1 MQAKPKKFYQS
12 HIRALSKTNVQ
23 SPWLSFAMLNQFV
36 ILISRIG
43 FVFPWLVSYFLDVP
57 NLSSSTFGGLAVSSK
72 TMTYIL
78 ALQVRMSSQAQTNH
92 FRALMGFGWGD
103 PKWAGVHL

>member
-1 MQAKPKKFYQS
+1 
-12 HIRALSKTNVQ
+12 
-23 SPWLSFAMLNQFV
+23 MLNQFV

-43 FVFPWLVSYFLDVP
+43 VVFPWLVSYFLDVP

-78 ALQVRMSSQAQTNH
+78 ALQVRMSSQGLAKH
-92 FRALMGFGWGD
+92 FRAMVGLDGATLNGLGYICRQEVW
-103 PKWAGVHL
+103 

>member
-1 MQAKPKKFYQS
+1 MQAKPKKLYQS
-12 HIRALSKTNVQ
+12 PIRAPSKTNVQ

-78 ALQVRMSSQAQTNH
+78 ALQVRMSSQGLAKH
-92 FRALMGFGWGD
+92 LRALMGFGSSD
-103 PKWAGVHL
+103 PKWAGVHM